1 MPLGLWQMIKRT
13 LEISH
18 PSYLKSHQAQ
28 LVIEQNHQEV
38 GKVAFED
45 LGVLIL
51 AHPQVTLTQAVLEA
65 CAQVNCVIVHC
76 DHRHMPSSLT
86 LPMAAHSLHS
96 KIIQQQIHI
105 TPVRR
110 KQLWQQIVREKITQQ
125 AQTLQNL
132 NIRAQSLT
140 RLISQVQSGDKTNLE
155 AQAAQKYWKL
165 LLGQDFRRDPD
176 LEGVNSLLNYG
187 YAIIR
192 AAIARALVATGF
204 HPAIGLNHSNQ
215 YNAYCLAD
223 DVMEPFRPWIDQ
235 QVVALETD
243 QINQKSK
250 AALLNQL
257 NQTVIFQQKSQP
269 FLVALSLFVAHLKS
283 AYTDSEVIL
292 TFPRRE

>member
-1 MPLGLWQMIKRT
+1 MIKRT

-28 LVIEQNHQEV
+28 LVIEQDHQQV
-38 GKVAFED
+38 GQVAFED

-51 AHPQVTLTQAVLEA
+51 AHPQITLTQAVLEA

-76 DHRHMPSSLT
+76 DHRHIPISLT
-86 LPMAAHSLHS
+86 LPLASHSLHS
-96 KIIQQQIHI
+96 KIIQQQIQI

-110 KQLWQQIVREKITQQ
+110 KQLWQQIVREKIIQQ

-132 NIRAQSLT
+132 NINTQVLT
-140 RLISQVQSGDKTNLE
+140 RLVGQVQSGDKTNIE

-176 LEGVNSLLNYG
+176 LDGVNSLLNYG

-192 AAIARALVATGF
+192 ATIARALVGTGF
-204 HPAIGLNHSNQ
+204 HPAIGLNHTNQ

-223 DVMEPFRPWIDQ
+223 DVMEPFRPWVDQ
-235 QVVALETD
+235 QVVCFESD
-243 QINQKSK
+243 QINQQSK

-257 NQTVIFQQKSQP
+257 NQTVVFQQKSQP
-269 FLVALSLFVAHLKS
+269 FLVALSLFVAQLKS
-283 AYTDSEVIL
+283 AYTDNEVVL
-292 TFPRRE
+292 TFPRRG

>member
-1 MPLGLWQMIKRT
+1 MIKRT

-18 PSYLKSHQAQ
+18 PSYLKSHQGQ
-28 LVIEQNHQEV
+28 LVIEQDHQTV
-38 GKVAFED
+38 GQVVFED

-51 AHPQVTLTQAVLEA
+51 AHPQITLTQAVLEA

-76 DHRHMPSSLT
+76 DRRHMPNSLT
-86 LPMAAHSLHS
+86 LPLSAHTLHS
-96 KIIQQQIHI
+96 KIIQQQIQI

-110 KQLWQQIVREKITQQ
+110 KQIWQQIVREKIAQQ

-132 NIRAQSLT
+132 NKESQALT
-140 RLISQVQSGDKTNLE
+140 RMVSLVQSGDKTNLE
-155 AQAAQKYWKL
+155 AQAAQKYWRL
-165 LLGQDFRRDPD
+165 LLGNDFRRDPD
-176 LEGVNSLLNYG
+176 MEGINSLLNYG

-192 AAIARALVATGF
+192 ATVARALVGTGF

-235 QVVALETD
+235 RVVGLQLD
-243 QINQKSK
+243 QINQQNK
-250 AALLNQL
+250 AILLSQL
-257 NQTVIFQQKSQP
+257 NQTVVYQQKSQP
-269 FLVALSLFVAHLKS
+269 FLVALSLFVAQLKS
-283 AYTDSEVIL
+283 AYSDSEVVL